1 MADGAEGDVG
11 VVAGSEPSG
20 LIEMQLVGT
29 QLVVS
34 NAAYFLASRLAFA
47 PSPTEAAAEL
57 EVVAPLG
64 LRAVVIDGQVTITA
78 RPAGTTTI
86 GDVATVRA
94 ASGNPAASSTQLVV
108 DFGGMRTVS
117 ALGAPEGTSITGLEV
132 WLGTAFSGEDLTG
145 DGSAEFQQF
154 QEVQTERLL
163 VTLDDTTA
171 PGDLADDGI
180 VTTSTPPADLEL
192 LVGGRRSWSRPGAVP
207 AGFEETI
214 AIKADLQA
222 AVDGGTADVPIVL
235 RSRVPGQLSATPQ
248 VAFLRTYPVAFP
260 DGADHIVD
268 VDEEGVVVV
277 PLPLP
282 PEASG
287 WSVARVEASVRAD
300 PVERRVLPP
309 TAPAIPGPVAG
320 GGADTRDR
328 LLLDPDHPVLVA
340 LPAAHLQRLAV
351 LEGLRIHLL
360 AATGGA
366 TIGGVVLA
374 DAGGIPGEPVKDG
387 TLGPTPVPAD
397 EDGAWVSV
405 LGRTALALKP
415 NTPLWAEIHVQQG
428 RVSSLLAIADPQ
440 VPAQARLLRRTPN
453 GRVKPLSLPAG
464 LPATTGAVRLVG
476 IPARTAP
483 IPLVEAALPGTADP
497 AVFTPT
503 ADGVGLRLGADPPI
517 TTANGGIVDGA
528 LPLRL
533 VVGAPCRLTLSS
545 VVVAYTEATA

>member
-1 MADGAEGDVG
+1 MAGAEGDIG
-11 VVAGSEPSG
+11 VVAGSEPFG

-29 QLVVS
+29 QLVVANS
-34 NAAYFLASRLAFA
+34 AYFLADRFAFA

-64 LRAVVIDGQVTITA
+64 QRAVVIDGQVTVTA

-94 ASGNPAASSTQLVV
+94 ASGDPAGSSTQLVV

-117 ALGAPEGTSITGLEV
+117 ALGAPDGSSITGLEV
-132 WLGTAFSGEDLTG
+132 WLGTAFSGEDLT
-145 DGSAEFQQF
+145 DGNAEFQQF

-171 PGDLADDGI
+171 PAELAEDGI

-207 AGFEETI
+207 AGFEETV

-222 AVDGGTADVPIVL
+222 AVDAGMADVPIVL
-235 RSRVPGQLSATPQ
+235 RSRVPGQLSATPE
-248 VAFLRTYPVAFP
+248 VSFLRTYAVAFP

-268 VDEEGVVVV
+268 VAEEGVVVV

-309 TAPAIPGPVAG
+309 TAPVIPGVPAE
-320 GGADTRDR
+320 GADTRDR

-340 LPAAHLQRLAV
+340 LPPAHLQRLAV

-360 AATGGA
+360 AGTGGA

-374 DAGGIPGEPVKDG
+374 DADGIPGEPVKDG

-428 RVSSLLAIADPQ
+428 RVSSLLAVADPL

-476 IPARTAP
+476 TPARTAP

-503 ADGVGLRLGADPPI
+503 TDGVGLRLGADPPI
-517 TTANGGIVDGA
+517 TAANGGIVGGA

-545 VVVAYTEATA
+545 VVVAYIEATS